1 MKNAKGKMKNK
12 RFCNLHFSLCNVHQ
26 KGFSLLELV
35 AVLLIVA
42 VAADI
47 AVPSIDRAM
56 RKREVKRSA
65 LGLAAVARDLRRQ
78 AVYDGVPLR
87 LTVSPS
93 ENGYHASGKPPVHLS
108 DALRISRVEGGE
120 PIDNRLRQF
129 VFFPNGSILDGMIEL
144 SDRDGISYAI
154 SFDPLAGRVAVTQQ

>member
-1 MKNAKGKMKNK
+1 MKSEKVCILHFA
-12 RFCNLHFSLCNVHQ
+12 FCNARQ
-26 KGFSLLELV
+26 RGFSLIELI
-35 AVLLIVA
+35 AVMLLIA
-42 VAADI
+42 LAAAI

-78 AVYDGVPLR
+78 AVYGGVPLR

-108 DALRISRVEGGE
+108 DELRISRVEGGE
-120 PIDNRLRQF
+120 PVDHNLRQF

-144 SDRDGISYAI
+144 SDREGISYMI
-154 SFDPLAGRVAVTQQ
+154 SFDPLAGRVVVTHQ